1 MKDEI
6 EKHLYIKDLSDLS
19 CLIHITTLS
28 ELYLVKEMS
37 IKDFFLENNPI
48 DQDKA
53 KSLIARSIQVFMN
66 LIPNLVP

>member
-1 MKDEI
+1 MKDKI

-19 CLIHITTLS
+19 CLIRITTLS

-53 KSLIARSIQVFMN
+53 KIARSIQVFMN
-66 LIPNLVP
+66 LIPNWVP